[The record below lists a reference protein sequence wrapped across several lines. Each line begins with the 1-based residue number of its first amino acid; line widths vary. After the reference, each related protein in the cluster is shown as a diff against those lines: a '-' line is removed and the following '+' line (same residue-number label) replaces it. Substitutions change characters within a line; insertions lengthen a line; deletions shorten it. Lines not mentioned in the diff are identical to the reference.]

1 MRILIHIAL
10 FAMLAGYLIPSID
23 GCCCNW
29 FSSCTGDYG
38 CNVFGCNCETYCYK
52 GRCGYCYKCNLNIDL
67 GKLNIGVAGEG
78 SVSAK
83 IGTKEKTFHF
93 SRDIVPLNDEN
104 LECCGS
110 GCRRRRRS
118 LQDMILVSSS
128 LTFGHSEK
136 QIHTVFPRINSVETI
151 PF

>member
-1 MRILIHIAL
+1 MSWKETLLLWIKTLLVFKKCIKRNLKEKL
-10 FAMLAGYLIPSID
+10 YYIPTIFKRCGLYD
-23 GCCCNW
+23 CNI
-29 FSSCTGDYG
+29 
-38 CNVFGCNCETYCYK
+38 FGCNCDTTCYK

-83 IGTKEKTFHF
+83 IGTKEKTFDF
-93 SRDIVPLNDEN
+93 SREIVPLHDGN

-136 QIHTVFPRINSVETI
+136 QSFYI
-151 PF
+151 PYFRE